1 MFWSLETFERKEEI
15 LIMLMQWV
23 IFLFKPSHL
32 IFASRFGKRMM
43 AKGRCTKSYNS
54 LGPKMGNL
62 EPKDIYYQLGQEI
75 TTGLRGKPTDER
87 APGEIEGAWTLGW
100 WNLQASLYLQ
110 NPFLT

>member
-1 MFWSLETFERKEEI
+1 
-15 LIMLMQWV
+15 
-23 IFLFKPSHL
+23 
-32 IFASRFGKRMM
+32 MM

-87 APGEIEGAWTLGW
+87 APGEIEGA
-100 WNLQASLYLQ
+100 
-110 NPFLT
+110 